1 MRLLLPLAA
10 IMICQSAFA
19 ESGSYAEEFRAARA
33 IERSDPQGYL
43 DGMLRSF
50 QQAKEARN
58 LEYVSVAGIN
68 ACGKIYSQ
76 GKTVEA
82 AKLAREVIA
91 AMTPLE
97 DFYPESTTIRRAQ
110 LFNYLGRGLQAE
122 GKTGAALQTN
132 RAAAETLRGKNV
144 PVDGNGPPITLA
156 DLDGLSPELLAGG
169 FRIIEREAEL
179 LSIAG
184 RCIEARKL
192 LDDAAAYLG
201 ADWSVRLRGVARF
214 YAFKIVASRAELS
227 DFLGY
232 QQEAIQ
238 AGQALAAAVEGR
250 GDLKQSHLTLRINLL
265 RNLSQWT
272 GPSQEIIDEA
282 RLIATEMNQQGIDN
296 NVNRLL
302 AKMEFDFREAREP
315 LETLRESA
323 EKRRGLGDAYE
334 AFYADRDSLALRIRL
349 GDANLDG
356 ELQALLKTLRS
367 HGDKRAEPTLFRI
380 YGDYLLGRN
389 RPAEAIRMYADCLR
403 MTRGFGWF
411 LHEPKILGALIDARL
426 AGDDPAGARATL
438 AELEK
443 WLADHPDEPVSRR
456 AGAMGIRGEALAR
469 LGDEAAAREAFRL
482 ARGIGRDLPAYM
494 QRDFTVEKEELAIKE
509 MKDKSAA
516 PAAIADVPA
525 LRVQPLEV
533 VGIAIP
539 SEAARTRF
547 VVANPTARSIRGHFV
562 LTGPGAGKHDG
573 AVAFTVGQPVATLR
587 EPRTLAGGCESQ
599 LEVSLASGA
608 GADAAK
614 VEVAW
619 DNEGQPAGPAAT
631 WDVSWTPSASR
642 SVVLDASHLEA
653 NPFRSIPLF
662 HELAVPVEET
672 VGIAFRLRS
681 PVPLRF
687 EYLDARSHE
696 LVAIDANGNGDFND
710 SGDFHIRGSDGV
722 TAAIFPTA
730 GTKSVTAE
738 VRIFSPDGNP
748 LLVTGGTLVL
758 EAEVYRNGRWTKE
771 AEDIL
776 R

>member
-1 MRLLLPLAA
+1 MRLLFPLFT
-10 IMICQSAFA
+10 IMICQAAFA
-19 ESGSYAEEFRAARA
+19 EGESYAEEFRAARA
-33 IERSDPQGYL
+33 IESSDPRGYL

-50 QQAKEARN
+50 HQAKEARN
-58 LEYVSVAGIN
+58 LEYVSVAGLN

-76 GKTVEA
+76 GKAIEA

-132 RAAAETLRGKNV
+132 RAAAETLRGKTV
-144 PVDGNGPPITLA
+144 PVDGNGPPITLR
-156 DLDGLSPELLAGG
+156 DLDGLSPELVAGG

-184 RCIEARKL
+184 RCIEARRL
-192 LDDAAAYLG
+192 LDAAAAYLG
-201 ADWSVRLRGVARF
+201 ADWAVRLRGVARF

-232 QQEAIQ
+232 QQEAIH

-250 GDLKQSHLTLRINLL
+250 GDLKHSHLTLRINLL

-272 GPSQEIIDEA
+272 GPSQEIIEEA
-282 RLIATEMNQQGIDN
+282 RLLATEMNQRGIDN

-302 AKMEFDFREAREP
+302 AKMEFDLKEARAP
-315 LETLRESA
+315 LEKLREIA

-356 ELQALLKTLRS
+356 ELQTLLKTLRS

-426 AGDDPAGARATL
+426 AGGDPEGARATL
-438 AELEK
+438 VELEK
-443 WLADHPDEPVSRR
+443 WLADHPGAPDSRR
-456 AGAMGIRGEALAR
+456 AGAMAIRGEALAR
-469 LGDEAAAREAFRL
+469 LGDEAAAHEAFRL
-482 ARGIGRDLPAYM
+482 AREIGRDLPAYM
-494 QRDFTVEKEELAIKE
+494 LRDFTAEKEELAIKKG
-509 MKDKSAA
+509 KDK
-516 PAAIADVPA
+516 PAAAAAIGNGPT

-533 VGIAIP
+533 VSIAIP

-547 VVANPTARSIRGHFV
+547 IVANPTALSISGHFV

-573 AVAFTVGQPVATLR
+573 AVAFTASQPVSTLR
-587 EPRTLAGGCESQ
+587 ELRTLAGGCESQ
-599 LEVSLASGA
+599 VEVSLAAGA
-608 GADAAK
+608 GADAAR

-619 DNEGQPAGPAAT
+619 ENEGQPPGPATT
-631 WDVSWTPSASR
+631 WDVSWTASASR
-642 SVVLDASHLEA
+642 SVVLDASHIEA
-653 NPFRSIPLF
+653 DPFRSITLF
-662 HELAVPVEET
+662 HELAVPLEET

-687 EYLDARSHE
+687 EYVNASGQE
-696 LVAIDANGNGDFND
+696 PVAIDANGNGDFND
-710 SGDFHIRGSDGV
+710 PGDFHIRGSNGV

-748 LLVTGGTLVL
+748 LFVTGGTLVL
-758 EAEVYRNGRWTKE
+758 EAEVYRDGRWIKE
-771 AEDIL
+771 AEDTL